1 MAENS
6 SDSIADGSG
15 NESLVFVGQVPA
27 SIKPVADIPGA
38 STLVVINERNEHTL
52 RSSLIPNEPV
62 EVDDSDEITQH
73 LKRQETKLDLLLD
86 LVTELLSRQNQI
98 PQDIELR
105 LTAQGVDWS
114 DTESQYSK
122 DDCVEVKVYI
132 TPSVPRP
139 LTFFGRVVADSQA
152 GKHSVEFS
160 GVSRPVTDLLEKI
173 LFRHHRRAVAQS
185 RSER

>member
-1 MAENS
+1 MRENNGDVRMT
-6 SDSIADGSG
+6 DSVDD
-15 NESLVFVGQVPA
+15 SLVFVGQVPT
-27 SIKPVADIPGA
+27 SIKPVPDIPGA

-86 LVTELLSRQNQI
+86 LVTELMARQNQI
-98 PQDIELR
+98 PQDIEIR
-105 LTAQGVDWS
+105 LTARGIDWQGGDG
-114 DTESQYSK
+114 EFSQG
-122 DDCVEVKVYI
+122 DCVEVKVYI

-139 LTFFGRVVADSQA
+139 LTFYGRVVSDSQQDR
-152 GKHSVEFS
+152 HSVEFS